1 MYELLLIAGFAIIV
15 YRAFEVVDEEEEPDF
30 SQKISYRIGKLW
42 DIVHQGMRDNRL
54 LRAEK
59 ALLTILKI
67 DEKNAAA
74 YNRLGILY
82 AKQKEYRDAIDCFE
96 IACSIEPTA
105 SSLHNLGLIYYETEN
120 YDKAVTAFEEA
131 LKLEDKMAARHIALA
146 KALEQL
152 GNEKLM
158 IVHLERA
165 AEIEPSK
172 ESYRLLVEGYRKRGD
187 SEKADLLENKV
198 RKLIT
203 AKSSAK
209 KQSRLRVRR
218 PKKVVI

>member
-1 MYELLLIAGFAIIV
+1 MYELILVAGAGLIVI
-15 YRAFEVVDEEEEPDF
+15 RAFNIVEENEPDF
-30 SQKISYRIGKLW
+30 SHKISYRIGKLW

-120 YDKAVTAFEEA
+120 YEKAVTAFEEA
-131 LKLEDKMAARHIALA
+131 LKLDNEMAARHIALA

-158 IVHLERA
+158 VNHLEKA
-165 AEIEPSK
+165 AELEPSK
-172 ESYRLLVEGYRKRGD
+172 ESIRLLIEGYRKRG
-187 SEKADLLENKV
+187 ETGKADQLESKIS
-198 RKLIT
+198 KLIA
-203 AKSSAK
+203 AKKSK

-218 PKKVVI
+218 PKKVTI

>member
-1 MYELLLIAGFAIIV
+1 MYELILVAGFAIIA
-15 YRAFEVVDEEEEPDF
+15 YRAFNLAEEQEVDF
-30 SQKISYRIGKLW
+30 SHKISYRLGKLW

-131 LKLEDKMAARHIALA
+131 LKLDDKMAARHIALA

-158 IVHLERA
+158 ISHLEKA
-165 AEIEPSK
+165 AAIEPTR
-172 ESYRLLVEGYRKRGD
+172 ESYRLLIEGYRKRGEA
-187 SEKADLLENKV
+187 EKADLLENKV
-198 RKLIT
+198 QKLIA
-203 AKSSAK
+203 AKSSVK
-209 KQSRLRVRR
+209 KPSRLRVRR
-218 PKKVVI
+218 PKKVVM

>member
-1 MYELLLIAGFAIIV
+1 MYELILIVGAGIIAF
-15 YRAFEVVDEEEEPDF
+15 RAFDAVEESEPDF
-30 SQKISYRIGKLW
+30 SHKISYRIGKLW

-96 IACSIEPTA
+96 IACSIEPSA

-120 YDKAVTAFEEA
+120 YEKAVTAFEEA
-131 LKLEDKMAARHIALA
+131 LKLEDGMAARHIALA
-146 KALEQL
+146 KALERL

-158 IVHLERA
+158 VAHLEKA
-165 AEIEPSK
+165 AELEPSK
-172 ESYRLLVEGYRKRGD
+172 ESIKLLIHGYRKRGD
-187 SEKADLLENKV
+187 TQKADLLENKIN
-198 RKLIT
+198 KLIA
-203 AKSSAK
+203 AKSSK
-209 KQSRLRVRR
+209 KQKRLRVRR
-218 PKKVVI
+218 PKKVII